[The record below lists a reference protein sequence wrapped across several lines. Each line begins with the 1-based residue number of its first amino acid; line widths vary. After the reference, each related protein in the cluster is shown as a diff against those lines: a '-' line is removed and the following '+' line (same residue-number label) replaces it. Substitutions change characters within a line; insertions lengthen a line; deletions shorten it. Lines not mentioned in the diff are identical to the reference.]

1 VGIGSRASP
10 HSLALI
16 MGAAMFIDT
25 GVFFIILEI
34 IASRKEP
41 ANPEELTLIAEKRSF
56 SPRYFIGKKGIYEEN
71 ELLLRWSEIADVFVI
86 REYQEIHL
94 HSGRV
99 TI

>member
-1 VGIGSRASP
+1 
-10 HSLALI
+10 

-56 SPRYFIGKKGIYEEN
+56 SPRYFIGK
-71 ELLLRWSEIADVFVI
+71 
-86 REYQEIHL
+86 
-94 HSGRV
+94 
-99 TI
+99 